1 MASFLDETTLELSTE
16 ERLDDEITK
25 LKSQGMHAC
34 PIRLSSQT
42 ESQLTAAVAKVES
55 LKWDLQLHT
64 TTLLAA
70 EPVRDLL
77 RREDP
82 DLSARADEQAAHR
95 QQCLYRACATAT
107 TFRVRDPDPHA
118 VDGGAVLGVRVEVMS
133 RARFIRPY
141 FVLLNR
147 PYAAAAADGGAR
159 QPRALRVH
167 RHTVPPCVPLAA
179 LAARY
184 LPPPGPL
191 QSSRRRDEDGQ
202 EDGDARALT
211 SNKQDL
217 PRFVRA
223 LRRELVRYHNRVAV
237 IGDLRKAAGLE
248 GKRRKSR
255 EAAEERD
262 PASAIVDVSA
272 ADAGAKQIRVEWGDG
287 KSGRLVMSDDGE
299 VLKMV
304 VQGASGQDREAV
316 RQFLG
321 GAVRIEQVSKRL

>member
-1 MASFLDETTLELSTE
+1 M
-16 ERLDDEITK
+16 
-25 LKSQGMHAC
+25 
-34 PIRLSSQT
+34 
-42 ESQLTAAVAKVES
+42 ES
-55 LKWDLQLHT
+55 LKRDLQLHT
-64 TTLLAA
+64 TTLLAS

-82 DLSARADEQAAHR
+82 DLAARADEQEAHR

-107 TFRVRDPDPHA
+107 MFRVRDPDPHA

-141 FVLLNR
+141 FVMLNR
-147 PYAAAAADGGAR
+147 PYAAAGH
-159 QPRALRVH
+159 PRALRVH

-184 LPPPGPL
+184 LPAPGT
-191 QSSRRRDEDGQ
+191 SRKRVRDDDDGGSDEDG
-202 EDGDARALT
+202 DGRAASST
-211 SNKQDL
+211 SGGSKQDL

-255 EAAEERD
+255 EAAAAADEEEKD
-262 PASAIVDVSA
+262 PASSIVDVSA
-272 ADAGAKQIRVEWGDG
+272 ADAEAKQIRIEWGDG
-287 KSGRLVMSDDGE
+287 KSGRLVMNDEGE

-304 VQGASGQDREAV
+304 VQGANGQDREAV

-321 GAVRIEQVSKRL
+321 GAVRIEEVSKRL